1 MKPEMRTKTCT
12 LKNRDKS
19 GLSGDLSMTKHDPSD
34 EATMNPRDMCS
45 LETELENQIRT
56 LQPVRQRL
64 MFSELTEVFPD
75 CTWQILF
82 NALGRLRKQKY
93 VELVPHRWDY
103 EVIFL
108 TTGPS
113 DRGMP
118 GFSRTNE
125 RCDHEE
131 RAEV

>member
-1 MKPEMRTKTCT
+1 MKPR
-12 LKNRDKS
+12 NI
-19 GLSGDLSMTKHDPSD
+19 
-34 EATMNPRDMCS
+34 CS
-45 LETELENQIRT
+45 PETELENQIRT

-64 MFSELTEVFPD
+64 MFSELAEVFPD
-75 CTWQILF
+75 CTWQILV

-113 DRGMP
+113 DRGIP

-125 RCDHEE
+125 RCDHDE
-131 RAEV
+131 RAEM